1 MVSLS
6 GVYISS
12 DLEYR
17 VKMLENEIRTLH
29 ERLNALEVKIEVLIQ
44 TNNQLNTL
52 IKYVITPLIIILG
65 AIVGVKVTVP

>member
-1 MVSLS
+1 MV
-6 GVYISS
+6 IMS

-17 VKMLENEIRTLH
+17 VKMLEDEIRTLH

-65 AIVGVKVTVP
+65 AIVGIKVTIP

>member
-1 MVSLS
+1 MSL
-6 GVYISS
+6 

-17 VKMLENEIRTLH
+17 VKLLEEQIKVLN

-52 IKYVITPLIIILG
+52 IKYVITPLIVILG
-65 AIVGVKVTVP
+65 AIVGIKVTIP

>member
-1 MVSLS
+1 M
-6 GVYISS
+6 SS

-17 VKMLENEIRTLH
+17 VKLLEEQIKVLS
-29 ERLNALEVKIEVLIQ
+29 ERLNTLEVKIEVLIQ

-65 AIVGVKVTVP
+65 AIVGIKVTIP

>member
-1 MVSLS
+1 M
-6 GVYISS
+6 SS

-17 VKMLENEIRTLH
+17 VKLLEEQIKVLN
-29 ERLNALEVKIEVLIQ
+29 ERLNTLEVKIEVLIQ

-65 AIVGVKVTVP
+65 AIVGVKVTIP

>member
-1 MVSLS
+1 VVSLS

-65 AIVGVKVTVP
+65 AIVGVKVTIP